1 MQAISFPN
9 TATPLGSTAYYVIR
23 FSPAEIRDRL
33 AVLFLW
39 KQELMDLYAL
49 SDPGV
54 ARMKLQWWLEQILL
68 PVENPSEHPLA
79 RELSQFIQQDATLP
93 AAIGAMVSETDRHLH
108 RQPYQDT
115 NEFWEGCEKLGGNF
129 ALLMNYV
136 SSSHTQNTDSVA
148 GAFALAAEWLQLMGQ
163 HLRYNIRLIPQTLL
177 DKNAIRF
184 DALLY
189 DDNKQQTRQL
199 LRTLY
204 EPIVNNSALPAPN
217 RSSSPLYKYYRLRKK
232 LMDLL
237 VAEKFDVLDKKIG
250 LTPIRKLWLAI

>member
-1 MQAISFPN
+1 MQVNSFPN

-23 FSPAEIRDRL
+23 FSPAEIRDNL

-68 PVENPSEHPLA
+68 PAENPSEHPLA
-79 RELSQFIQQDATLP
+79 RELSQFIQRDATLS

-108 RQPYQDT
+108 RQTYQDT

-129 ALLMNYV
+129 ARLMNYV
-136 SSSHTQNTDSVA
+136 SSSNTQNTDNEA
-148 GAFALAAEWLQLMGQ
+148 GAFALATEWLQLMGQ
-163 HLRYNIRLIPQTLL
+163 HLRYNIHLIPQTLL

-184 DALLY
+184 EALLY
-189 DDNKQQTRQL
+189 EDNKQQTRQL

-204 EPIVNNSALPAPN
+204 EPIAYKSALPVPQ
-217 RSSSPLYKYYRLRKK
+217 RSSSPLYKYYRLRRK

-237 VAEKFDVLDKKIG
+237 VAENFDVLDQKIG
-250 LTPIRKLWLAI
+250 LTPIRKLWFAL